1 MKPVNRDT
9 LLDALE
15 QERIG
20 PHKTLPASRQPYV
33 HELLYGLVRDR
44 CRTAQWFDFGTLSSA
59 MLTEIADDA
68 DPFMD
73 AGYFILPYPSVI
85 FRARV
90 YTPIPKHGTAEEIAA
105 WMKNNRVTEQQWRNM
120 TASKERSECESIL
133 FATYGPKGPP
143 SIFVTTFNAY
153 SDDSID
159 LLDMTTLYPQREIE
173 TVNNATTGITVCT
186 LNALWLILNTR
197 HVNRHV
203 DNPSEALNRAR
214 AKRGKRA
221 LQPVTRI
228 DSAQYITALRE
239 TQAMERQ
246 GTTSGGHHRSPKMH
260 LRRAHLR
267 HWRDRIIPIRAM
279 IVNAHKEIAP
289 VREKYV
295 LT

>member
-1 MKPVNRDT
+1 MKPANRDM

-15 QERIG
+15 QAKIA
-20 PHKTLPASRQPYV
+20 PHKTLPADRRLPV
-33 HELLYGLVRDR
+33 RELLYGLVRDR
-44 CRTAQWFDFGTLSSA
+44 CQTAQWFDFGTLSSA
-59 MLTEIADDA
+59 TLTEISDDA
-68 DPFMD
+68 SPFMD
-73 AGYFILPYPSVI
+73 AGHFVLPYPSVI
-85 FRARV
+85 FRSRI
-90 YTPIPKHGTAEEIAA
+90 YTSIPKHGTAEEIAS
-105 WMKNNRVTEQQWRNM
+105 WMKKNNVTEQEWRNI

-133 FATYGPKGPP
+133 FATYGSKGPP
-143 SIFVTTFNAY
+143 SVFAAHFNVY
-153 SDDSID
+153 NDYSID
-159 LLDMTTLYPQREIE
+159 LVDMTTLYPAREIE
-173 TVNNATTGITVCT
+173 TINNLAADMTVCT

-197 HVNRHV
+197 HVNRHI
-203 DNPSEALNRAR
+203 DTPSETLNRAR
-214 AKRGKRA
+214 IKRGKRP

-246 GTTSGGHHRSPKMH
+246 GSGSGHHRSPKMH

-267 HWRDRIIPIRAM
+267 HWRERIIPIRAM